1 MRPFVYIRMSWS
13 ISIGA
18 FEELNQQEYHGK
30 RVEVIIRDFVSVNEL
45 KKCLTIYVYEDSGMR
60 ENDIFAVRNRLRF
73 IFDNKRYIENVKRS
87 DKNWLEIPI
96 EEAVEGIC
104 AFFDGKELE

>member
-1 MRPFVYIRMSWS
+1 MKD
-13 ISIGA
+13 
-18 FEELNQQEYHGK
+18 L
-30 RVEVIIRDFVSVNEL
+30 VSVSEL
-45 KKCLTIYVYEDSGMR
+45 KKCLAVYIYEDSGMR
-60 ENDIFAVRNRLRF
+60 ENDIFDIRNRLRS
-73 IFDNKRYIENVKRS
+73 IFDNKRYIENVKKS